1 MRTRPWFRVHSFA
14 GVVTG
19 LLLFIVC
26 WTGTFATVS
35 HEIDWLLTPALR
47 AGAAQGFDPDAAER
61 AALQHQPAGQLLW
74 MAWPL
79 HEGFAVDVVL
89 KTPTSSMWH
98 AYVDPAI
105 LQPQGGNSYFNAQR
119 FFRSLHMSLFLKF
132 GIGIYIVGATG
143 VVLLLSGLTPFVFF
157 KRWWTKFFRFHPRGG
172 ARAVT
177 SEVHK
182 IAGLWGLWFV
192 LLIAI
197 TGIWYLVEQLLID
210 VADAKFI
217 YPTPPAFSGPAE
229 PRLPLSTFV
238 LAARG
243 ADPVLDVRTI
253 GRAGN
258 GLVYVNGQADHLLVR
273 DRATTLFF
281 EPTTAR
287 LVEARQAGDLG
298 LAGRWV
304 EAVDLLHFG
313 TFAGLPTKLIW
324 FVFGLA
330 LSVLCLTGA
339 YLHAA
344 RLATPGGD
352 KARWRAAVPATLAT
366 LVLLGWIVQGGLSEA
381 RRFGPVVGGQSSFP
395 DVPLPI
401 LAFLAGW
408 VAVTLALLALW
419 TFFVARRPRAGRL
432 LPARALPPGPSITHS
447 LQKPS

>member
-1 MRTRPWFRVHSFA
+1 MSARPWFRVHSFA

-26 WTGTFATVS
+26 WTGAFATVS

-47 AGAAQGFDPDAAER
+47 ADAAQGFDPDAAER
-61 AALQHQPAGQLLW
+61 AALQQQPAGKLLW

-89 KTPTSSMWH
+89 KTPTASMWH
-98 AYVDPAI
+98 AYVDPAT
-105 LQPQGGNSYFNAQR
+105 LQPQGGNSYFNVQR
-119 FFRSLHMSLFLKF
+119 FFRSLHMALFLKF

-143 VVLLLSGLTPFVFF
+143 IVLLLSGLTPFVFF

-177 SEVHK
+177 SEAHK
-182 IAGLWGLWFV
+182 FAGLWSLWFV

-197 TGIWYLVEQLLID
+197 TGIWYMVEQLLID

-238 LAARG
+238 LAARE
-243 ADPVLDVRTI
+243 ADPALEVRTV

-258 GLVYVNGQADHLLVR
+258 GLVYVNGQAGDVLVR
-273 DRATTLFF
+273 DRATMLFF

-330 LSVLCLTGA
+330 LSALCLTGA

-344 RLATPGGD
+344 RLAAAGAD
-352 KARWRAAVPATLAT
+352 KARWRAGVPATLAT
-366 LVLLGWIVQGGLSEA
+366 LALLGWTVQGGLSEA
-381 RRFGPVVGGQSSFP
+381 RRFGPVVGGQPSFP
-395 DVPLPI
+395 DVAFPV

-419 TFFVARRPRAGRL
+419 TFFVLRRPRAGQAVLVRPRQL
-432 LPARALPPGPSITHS
+432 GSSIHHNFQRT
-447 LQKPS
+447 P

>member
-35 HEIDWLLTPALR
+35 HEIDWLLTPSVR
-47 AGAAQGFDPDAAER
+47 AEPAASFDPDAVER
-61 AALQHQPAGQLLW
+61 ASLQAHPDGELLW

-79 HEGFAVDVVL
+79 HAGFAVDVVL
-89 KTPTSSMWH
+89 KTPSASMWH
-98 AYVDPAI
+98 AYVDPAR
-105 LQPQGGNSYFNAQR
+105 LQPQGGHTYFNVQR

-143 VVLLLSGLTPFVFF
+143 IVLLLSAVTPFVFF
-157 KRWWTKFFRFHPRGG
+157 KRWWTKFLRFHPRGG

-177 SEVHK
+177 SEAHK
-182 IAGLWGLWFV
+182 LAGLWSLWFV
-192 LLIAI
+192 LLIAV
-197 TGIWYLVEQLLID
+197 TGIWYMVEQLLID

-229 PRLPLSTFV
+229 PRLPLATFV
-238 LAARG
+238 QAAQA
-243 ADPVLDVRTI
+243 ADPALDIRTI
-253 GRAGN
+253 GRTGN
-258 GLVYVNGQADHLLVR
+258 GLVYINGQAGDLLVR
-273 DRATTLFF
+273 DRATVLFF

-287 LVEARQAGDLG
+287 IVEARQAGDLG

-313 TFAGLPTKLIW
+313 TLAGLPTKLLW
-324 FVFGLA
+324 FVFGLV
-330 LSVLCLTGA
+330 LSGLCLTGA

-344 RLATPGGD
+344 RLAAAGAD
-352 KARWRAAVPATLAT
+352 KARWRAVVPATLAT
-366 LVLLGWIVQGGLSEA
+366 LVLLGWTVQGGLAEA
-381 RRFGPVVGGQSSFP
+381 RRFGPVVGGQPTFP
-395 DVPLPI
+395 ELPFSVV
-401 LAFLAGW
+401 AFLAGW

-419 TFFVARRPRAGRL
+419 TVMVSRRRPAS
-432 LPARALPPGPSITHS
+432 LPTPSAPS
-447 LQKPS
+447 SRRKPATPAQADL